1 MYEINEGQIRQ
12 WWQLFN
18 PQGKLVEIRLLG
30 KAAYSGYFRDIDTL
44 IAQLRPLLDHNNY
57 QYYGAMQAYFTLN
70 EINDA
75 LYSREQHDTFVKKP
89 KSTTNDGDITR
100 RRMVLIDL
108 DPSRA
113 AGISASDDEFEK
125 AHLKAVDV
133 FRYLIGAGFKE
144 PIITKSGNGWHVYL
158 PCDMPNDE
166 EHNELV
172 KRFLQSLSKMFSDAN
187 VEIDEKVFNPA
198 RIDKLIGTWAK
209 KGSDTP
215 DRKWR
220 IAEIVKVP
228 ADLSPNDDELFQK
241 IADLLPK
248 EEPKVAPNRRPQY
261 QGNNTPFDLV
271 TWLNEHGI
279 KYREKKSGTSTLY
292 ELEYCPWVDT
302 HSDRKKWDSA
312 LFVDNDGKI
321 TFNCTHSH
329 CKDKTWHD
337 VRLFY
342 EPTAY
347 DRPAYQPQYAPRI
360 YAPQK
365 PRYQIKEELPE
376 LGKKWLC
383 MGDIQKVDLSSIPRI
398 KTGINEIDRL
408 LLGLAECE
416 VTLLS
421 GGNASGKSSL
431 LNTLICNF
439 LQQGAPSALF
449 SGELPAHIL
458 KAWIQMVAAGKENLK
473 LSQYGDGKYFVPNNI
488 AKRID
493 DWMDGKFFLF
503 NNEYGNTWEEV
514 FHDMKELLKAGVKV
528 FILDNLMALD
538 IDLLEG
544 DKNNKQKNLILQLK
558 DFAKTNNVHIIIVAH
573 PRKSLAFLRKAD
585 ISGTADLTNAVDNVF
600 IAHRVNQ
607 DFLKAGA
614 EFYGQSQ
621 IQRYSCFGNVLEISK
636 NRMYGVCDVLVG
648 LHYELESRR
657 FKNTPD
663 ENIHYGWEAEP
674 VQGTMSFNENERA
687 AVYTEQSDAPYA
699 VGDMPFAPP
708 IDGDAPF

>member
-1 MYEINEGQIRQ
+1 MYEINEGQIRK

-172 KRFLQSLSKMFSDAN
+172 KRFLQSLSKMFSDAS

-228 ADLSPNDDELFQK
+228 ADLSPNDDALFQK

-383 MGDIQKVDLSSIPRI
+383 MSDIQKVDLSSIPRI

-687 AVYTEQSDAPYA
+687 EVYTEQSDAPYA

>member
-1 MYEINEGQIRQ
+1 MYEINEGQIRK

-172 KRFLQSLSKMFSDAN
+172 KRFLQSLSKMFSDAS

-228 ADLSPNDDELFQK
+228 ADLSPNDDALFQK

-279 KYREKKSGTSTLY
+279 KYREKKSGTSTIY

-383 MGDIQKVDLSSIPRI
+383 MSDIQKVDLSSIPRI

-621 IQRYSCFGNVLEISK
+621 IQRYSCFGNVVEISK

-687 AVYTEQSDAPYA
+687 EVYTEQSDAPYA

-708 IDGDAPF
+708 IDSDAPF

>member
-1 MYEINEGQIRQ
+1 MYEINEGQIRK

-172 KRFLQSLSKMFSDAN
+172 KRFLQSLSKMFSDAS

-228 ADLSPNDDELFQK
+228 ADLSPNDDALFQK

-383 MGDIQKVDLSSIPRI
+383 MSDIQKVDLSSIPRI

-621 IQRYSCFGNVLEISK
+621 IQRYSCFGNVVEISK

-687 AVYTEQSDAPYA
+687 EVYTEQSDAPYA

-708 IDGDAPF
+708 IDSDAPF

>member
-1 MYEINEGQIRQ
+1 MYEINEGQIRK

-172 KRFLQSLSKMFSDAN
+172 KRFLQSLSKMFSDES

-228 ADLSPNDDELFQK
+228 ADLSPNDDALFQK

-383 MGDIQKVDLSSIPRI
+383 MSDIQKVDLSSIPRI

-538 IDLLEG
+538 IDLLDG

-621 IQRYSCFGNVLEISK
+621 IQRYSCFGNVVEISK

-687 AVYTEQSDAPYA
+687 ELYTEQSDAPYA

>member
-1 MYEINEGQIRQ
+1 MYEINEGQIRK

-172 KRFLQSLSKMFSDAN
+172 KRFLQSLSKMFSDAS

-228 ADLSPNDDELFQK
+228 ADLSPNDDALFQK

-687 AVYTEQSDAPYA
+687 EVYTEQSDAPYA

>member
-1 MYEINEGQIRQ
+1 MYEINEGQIRK

-172 KRFLQSLSKMFSDAN
+172 KRFLQSLSKMFSDAS

-228 ADLSPNDDELFQK
+228 ADLSPNDDALFQK

-279 KYREKKSGTSTLY
+279 KYREKKSGTSTIY

-621 IQRYSCFGNVLEISK
+621 IQRYSCFGNVVEISK

-674 VQGTMSFNENERA
+674 VQGTMSFNESERVE
-687 AVYTEQSDAPYA
+687 VYSEQSDAPYA

>member
-1 MYEINEGQIRQ
+1 
-12 WWQLFN
+12 
-18 PQGKLVEIRLLG
+18 
-30 KAAYSGYFRDIDTL
+30 
-44 IAQLRPLLDHNNY
+44 
-57 QYYGAMQAYFTLN
+57 
-70 EINDA
+70 
-75 LYSREQHDTFVKKP
+75 
-89 KSTTNDGDITR
+89 
-100 RRMVLIDL
+100 
-108 DPSRA
+108 
-113 AGISASDDEFEK
+113 
-125 AHLKAVDV
+125 
-133 FRYLIGAGFKE
+133 
-144 PIITKSGNGWHVYL
+144 
-158 PCDMPNDE
+158 
-166 EHNELV
+166 
-172 KRFLQSLSKMFSDAN
+172 
-187 VEIDEKVFNPA
+187 
-198 RIDKLIGTWAK
+198 
-209 KGSDTP
+209 
-215 DRKWR
+215 
-220 IAEIVKVP
+220 
-228 ADLSPNDDELFQK
+228 
-241 IADLLPK
+241 
-248 EEPKVAPNRRPQY
+248 
-261 QGNNTPFDLV
+261 
-271 TWLNEHGI
+271 
-279 KYREKKSGTSTLY
+279 
-292 ELEYCPWVDT
+292 
-302 HSDRKKWDSA
+302 
-312 LFVDNDGKI
+312 
-321 TFNCTHSH
+321 
-329 CKDKTWHD
+329 
-337 VRLFY
+337 
-342 EPTAY
+342 
-347 DRPAYQPQYAPRI
+347 
-360 YAPQK
+360 
-365 PRYQIKEELPE
+365 
-376 LGKKWLC
+376 

-621 IQRYSCFGNVLEISK
+621 IQRYSCFGNVVEISK

-687 AVYTEQSDAPYA
+687 EVYTEQSDAPYA

-708 IDGDAPF
+708 IDSDAPF

>member
-1 MYEINEGQIRQ
+1 MYEINEGQIRK

-172 KRFLQSLSKMFSDAN
+172 KRFLQSLSKMFSDAS

-228 ADLSPNDDELFQK
+228 ADLSPNDDALFQK
-241 IADLLPK
+241 IADMLPK

-347 DRPAYQPQYAPRI
+347 DRPAYQPQYAPSI

-383 MGDIQKVDLSSIPRI
+383 MSDIQKVDLSSIPRI

-674 VQGTMSFNENERA
+674 VQGTMSFNGNEHVE
-687 AVYTEQSDAPYA
+687 VYTEQSDAPYA